1 MGLKDNATQ
10 LGAETDNDTVVEP
23 TPHLNPRAAAMDA
36 IADKYDA
43 AVREELGLPP
53 DEDLDKDEGGNVA
66 TPPEETPE
74 ERKVIKPAEDQIQKQ
89 LRTVKIDGEEREID
103 DEELVRG
110 YQKNQTASKRLEE
123 AALAQKEA
131 ERRQAE
137 LDAREAAIRAEEE
150 RIAEQVKRI
159 QTPLSE
165 PQGSE
170 VAAADEADYDK
181 LLNAIYE
188 GNNAEA
194 KKLLGKLQLAGRATT
209 ATPPAVDLDGIADRA
224 AAKAAEQ
231 IAMRTAMEKFQKDYK
246 DIVSNPHLAKVADG
260 FLDEEI
266 RNKPFAEALE
276 EAGKRTREWIAEIT
290 PKPAEQTQVPAREAA
305 RANKERVDNLPSQSS
320 VSSSANDDA
329 DESASDTIRNMRKA
343 RGLPV

>member
-10 LGAETDNDTVVEP
+10 LGADNNDDTVVEP

-36 IADKYDA
+36 IADKVDA

-53 DEDLDKDEGGNVA
+53 EDPDEDETGNVA
-66 TPPEETPE
+66 TPDPDEKPE

-89 LRTVKIDGEEREID
+89 TRTVKIDGEEREID

-123 AALAQKEA
+123 AANRQK
-131 ERRQAE
+131 E
-137 LDAREAAIRAEEE
+137 LDAREVAIRAEEA
-150 RIAEQVKRI
+150 RIAEQIQKI

-170 VAAADEADYDK
+170 VAVTDEADYDA

-188 GNNAEA
+188 GDNTKA
-194 KKLLGKLQLAGRATT
+194 KKLLGKLQIGGRAPA
-209 ATPPAVDLDGIADRA
+209 ATPQAVDLDGIAEKA
-224 AAKAAEQ
+224 AAKAAER
-231 IAMRTAMEKFQKDYK
+231 IAMNSAMEKFQKDYT
-246 DIVSNPHLAKVADG
+246 DIVANPHLAKVADG
-260 FLDEEI
+260 FLEEEL
-266 RNKPFAEALE
+266 RNKPFAEALD

-290 PKPAEQTQVPAREAA
+290 PKPKEQTQTPAREAA
-305 RANKERVDNLPSQSS
+305 RANKEKVDNLPSQSS
-320 VSSSANDDA
+320 VSSSANDDV
-329 DESASDTIRNMRKA
+329 DESASDVIRNMRKS